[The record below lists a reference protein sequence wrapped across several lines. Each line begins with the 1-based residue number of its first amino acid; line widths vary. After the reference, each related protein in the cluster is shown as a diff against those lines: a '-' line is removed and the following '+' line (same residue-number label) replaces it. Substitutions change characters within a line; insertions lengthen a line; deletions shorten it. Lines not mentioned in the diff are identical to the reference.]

1 MAASSPRCIQQSL
14 LSDTHH
20 IPVKSFNPSP
30 LSSYDSDLE
39 NTSAFLLNKP
49 SDEQSSSSKPR
60 STHHKLNDIQH
71 LSIQL
76 TQPSTNPFILNHP
89 SSPLSSTNSSPLPPQ
104 VDYTKSSHRP
114 WISALLSTKFY
125 GPCPK
130 HSSLRKNDLN
140 LFCTKHAVKICQYCH
155 QANHSQKA
163 SAHRCTILHVSRY
176 MYHDVLLAKEAAA
189 LLDVSEV
196 QSYLNNGNRVVYID
210 RRAQP
215 KSKLAP
221 HAKACAVCS
230 RTLQDPYRFCSV
242 FCRLAHAKD
251 PAAVS
256 SLPVPDACPLLQQ
269 TARKTKPQVQ
279 SPSQSPSKRNER
291 SVKRLDRNSARSP
304 TMSPVT
310 PSRSSVKA
318 STMAPP
324 LQLVPMKKK
333 SRRKGVPVRSLSS
346 APLCLLLCHGPFT
359 HL

>member
-1 MAASSPRCIQQSL
+1 MAASSPRCIQQTL
-14 LSDTHH
+14 LSDTPH
-20 IPVKSFNPSP
+20 IPVKSFNASP
-30 LSSYDSDLE
+30 LSTATSPSSYDSDLDKP
-39 NTSAFLLNKP
+39 SAFLFNIP
-49 SDEQSSSSKPR
+49 SDQP
-60 STHHKLNDIQH
+60 TNDKLKEIQH

-76 TQPSTNPFILNHP
+76 TQAATNPFILNHH
-89 SSPLSSTNSSPLPPQ
+89 SSPLSSTNSSPLPHQP
-104 VDYTKSSHRP
+104 VYTKSSHRP
-114 WISALLSTKFY
+114 WIPALLSTKFY

-130 HSSLRKNDLN
+130 HSTLRKNDLN
-140 LFCTKHAVKICQYCH
+140 LFCTKHALKICQYCN
-155 QANHSQKA
+155 QSNHTQNA
-163 SAHRCTILHVSRY
+163 SDHPCTILHVSRY

-269 TARKTKPQVQ
+269 TARKTKPHVQ
-279 SPSQSPSKRNER
+279 SPSHSHSKRNER
-291 SVKRLDRNSARSP
+291 SAKRLDRNSARSP

-310 PSRSSVKA
+310 PSRSCVKS

-333 SRRKGVPVRSLSS
+333 SRRKGIPVRSPSS
-346 APLCLLLCHGPFT
+346 APLCLLLSHGPFT